1 MDGAEENVDLRP
13 NPALLRYVDQVGRH
27 LRRSSVEV
35 DDPTGSD
42 QPSPI
47 VDVGN
52 DVPGTD
58 FP

>member
-1 MDGAEENVDLRP
+1 MDRSEENPELRP
-13 NPALLRYVDQVGRH
+13 NPALLRYVDRVGPVPRQP
-27 LRRSSVEV
+27 SAEIEE
-35 DDPTGSD
+35 PTGSD